1 MKKYNSITN
10 SMRHVCLIDKSILRN
25 TVKISNLFLIKK
37 NNSGRNNSGKITVY
51 TKGKKKHKKLYRI
64 IDYKRINWNIPGTI
78 YTNEYDPN
86 RSSFISLVVYKNNIC
101 CYILGVHNLNI
112 GSTVYSYNNINNNYL
127 SYKKGYS
134 NKLLYLVT
142 GSVIHNV
149 EYYPGKGG
157 IFIRSAGTYGKI
169 IKKYLNLN
177 KVLIELPSKTK
188 FYTSLYSNAT
198 LGMVSNSFHNKVNL
212 GKAGRNRWLGNKSNV
227 RGVAMNPVD
236 HPHGGGEGKKS
247 NPSFKRSPWGK
258 IYKWNNK
265 KRIFI
270 K

>member
-1 MKKYNSITN
+1 MQSITN
-10 SMRHVCLIDKSILRN
+10 KNSLIIFTLIL
-25 TVKISNLFLIKK
+25 LYL
-37 NNSGRNNSGKITVY
+37 GGKINSHKLY
-51 TKGKKKHKKLYRI
+51 SKGQGDKKKHKSRA
-64 IDYKRINWNIPGTI
+64 
-78 YTNEYDPN
+78 
-86 RSSFISLVVYKNNIC
+86 
-101 CYILGVHNLNI
+101 
-112 GSTVYSYNNINNNYL
+112 L
-127 SYKKGYS
+127 S
-134 NKLLYLVT
+134 N
-142 GSVIHNV
+142 
-149 EYYPGKGG
+149 P
-157 IFIRSAGTYGKI
+157 
-169 IKKYLNLN
+169 KKYLNLN

>member
-10 SMRHVCLIDKSILRN
+10 SMRHVCLIDKSILSSKS
-25 TVKISNLFLIKK
+25 KISSLFFIKK

-51 TKGKKKHKKLYRI
+51 TKGRKNKNQYRF
-64 IDYKRINWNIPGTI
+64 IDYKRINYNIPGII
-78 YTNEYDPN
+78 YSNEYDPN

-101 CYILGVHNLNI
+101 CYIIGVQNLNVGNVI
-112 GSTVYSYNNINNNYL
+112 YSYNNININYL

-134 NKLLYLVT
+134 NNILYLIT
-142 GSVIHNV
+142 GSIVHNV
-149 EYYPGKGG
+149 EYIPGKGG

-188 FYTSLYSNAT
+188 FYTSIYSNAT
-198 LGMVSNSFHNKVNL
+198 IGMVSNPLNNKTL
-212 GKAGRNRWLGNKSNV
+212 IGKAGRNRWLGNKSTV

-247 NPSFKRSPWGK
+247 NPSFKKSPWGK
-258 IYKWNNK
+258 INKWHNK